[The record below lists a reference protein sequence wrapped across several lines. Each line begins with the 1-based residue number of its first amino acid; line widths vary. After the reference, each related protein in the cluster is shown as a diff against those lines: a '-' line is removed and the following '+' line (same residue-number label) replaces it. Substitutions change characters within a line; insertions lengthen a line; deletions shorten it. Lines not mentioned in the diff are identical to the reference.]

1 MHGLGQKPS
10 RHGCKYPECTRR
22 WEGSTSEGNA
32 TEVFDFPI
40 FLLARLITSDL
51 QWYFLAIHNSLL
63 SYDTPCLPPNFVQ
76 PLVFF
81 LFLLG
86 NSVFRRPQINL
97 GILISYIVSSLIDWR
112 AIAWKSSGVYWAS
125 KQIWP
130 RKSWFNGQVSET
142 STKEQSS

>member
-22 WEGSTSEGNA
+22 WEGSTSEGNS
-32 TEVFDFPI
+32 TEAFDFPI

-51 QWYFLAIHNSLL
+51 QWYFLVIHNSLF
-63 SYDTPCLPPNFVQ
+63 SHDTPCLPPNFVQ
-76 PLVFF
+76 LK
-81 LFLLG
+81 
-86 NSVFRRPQINL
+86 L

-112 AIAWKSSGVYWAS
+112 AIAWKSSGVHWAS

-142 STKEQSS
+142 STKEQSSSVSVIQTRVISPANC